1 MEFVDNEIWIDMN
14 DRFSNHQLSSYG
26 RVRNKK
32 TGHILKP
39 SSDRY
44 GYSRVSIGNT
54 DNVYIHRL
62 VCEYF
67 YGESP
72 ENRPQVN
79 HIDCDRQNNHV
90 LNLEYCSPKENVNWG
105 VHKGNIKPQ
114 KGLRRA
120 IEVNLKPVRIMET
133 GEIFNS
139 VKECAKHFGVAP
151 TNISRC
157 LTGERKGQ
165 KIHGCHVEYI

>member
-1 MEFVDNEIWIDMN
+1 MDFVDNELWIDMN
-14 DRFSNHQLSSYG
+14 DRFPNHQLSSYG

-39 SSDRY
+39 FSDRY

-67 YGESP
+67 YGEP
-72 ENRPQVN
+72 TEDRPHVN

-90 LNLEYCSPKENVNWG
+90 LNLEYCSPKENTKWG
-105 VHKGNIKPQ
+105 VYNGNINPQ

-120 IEVNLKPVRIMET
+120 REVNLKPVRIVET
-133 GEIFNS
+133 GELFNS
-139 VKECAKHFGVAP
+139 VKECAKYFGVSP

-157 LTGERKGQ
+157 LVGERKGQ
-165 KIHGCHVEYI
+165 KVHGYHVEYV